1 MWGGCGMVWVLA
13 AALAAGITGDLR
25 VVLGALFVFVVW
37 VGRRRIRWLAVCV
50 ALVTAILFG
59 VYGALSIGSLRYRTE
74 LFEAK
79 RSDDQGRVV
88 IEGWVSSFPAYRYG
102 GMAYSLRTHLDGVE
116 CTVYVRS
123 REYVVSY
130 GDSLRVSGRLYQP
143 KPDRRAGYARYLFG
157 RGVCGEIRAAPAAVE
172 RLDGAN
178 GSWSERMVLWPLHD
192 RLRRMANR
200 SIGSRCGIAIALL
213 LGEKGYLERGTRKAF
228 VRLGISHLLALS
240 GLHLG
245 FVATAMLLIFR
256 MARRRSGLAL
266 VGCLAVYVGVVGC
279 IVSLYRA
286 FVMAVVLVTAA
297 GIKRP
302 MDPLGAL
309 ANAFVI
315 VLLVF
320 PYAFYSV
327 GFQLSFLATLA
338 VLLHVRNLSPPTSK
352 GRAVR
357 VWFWVR
363 SSLTVSLAAQAIV
376 APLVLSYFGRMSLVS
391 PLGTLLFVVPV
402 GILLVGLGAGAVISL
417 VIPGL
422 EPVLFG
428 GLGWFLD
435 IFRNVLIKLASLG
448 PDPAVLPVPE
458 PWIYYAGVAMILVG
472 RAGRWRKLAG
482 VCVIGVSLCIAYT
495 GKQLF

>member
-13 AALAAGITGDLR
+13 GALAAGITGDLR
-25 VVLGALFVFVVW
+25 VALGALFVFLVW
-37 VGRRRIRWLAVCV
+37 VLRRRVRRLTVCV
-50 ALVTAILFG
+50 SLVTAVLFG
-59 VYGALSIGSLRYRTE
+59 IYGALSIGSLRYRTE
-74 LFEAK
+74 LFEEKRAK
-79 RSDDQGRVV
+79 DGGTVV
-88 IEGWVSSFPAYRYG
+88 VEGWVSSFPAYRYG
-102 GMAYSLRTHLDGVE
+102 GMAYNLRTHIEGVE
-116 CTVYVRS
+116 CTVHVRS

-143 KPDRRAGYARYLFG
+143 KPDRREGYARYLFG
-157 RGVCGEIRAAPAAVE
+157 RGVCGEIRSAPAAVE
-172 RLDGAN
+172 RLGGVN
-178 GSWSERMVLWPLHD
+178 GSGVERKVLWPLHD

-245 FVATAMLLIFR
+245 FVATVILLVFR
-256 MARRRSGLAL
+256 MVRRRSGLVL

-286 FVMAVVLVTAA
+286 FVMAAVLVTAA
-297 GIKRP
+297 SIKRP
-302 MDPLGAL
+302 LDPLGAL
-309 ANAFVI
+309 ANAFVL

-338 VLLHVRNLSPPTSK
+338 VLLHVRNLSPPKSN
-352 GRAVR
+352 GRMVR
-357 VWFWVR
+357 IWFWIR

-391 PLGTLLFVVPV
+391 PLGTLFFVVPV
-402 GILLVGLGAGAVISL
+402 GVLLIGLGAGAVISL
-417 VIPGL
+417 IIPGL

-435 IFRNVLIKLASLG
+435 IFRNVLIKLAALG
-448 PDPAVLPVPE
+448 PEPAVLPVPE
-458 PWIYYAGVAMILVG
+458 PYLYYAGIAMILVG
-472 RAGRWRKLAG
+472 RAGRCRKVAG
-482 VCVIGVSLCIAYT
+482 VCVIGVSFCIAFT
-495 GKQLF
+495 GK